1 MNRRDLIIGA
11 SALSLAVS
19 IKSETTNKEIFN
31 QKQREGNMSNLFK
44 HNYLRLDDGVP
55 LFYIDE
61 GQGRPIVLIHNLMFG
76 AEYFWQKNIPE
87 LSQNNRVI
95 AVDMRGHGL
104 SGKPNAGYNLKQLA
118 SDINEILIKLDLHDV
133 VLGGMA
139 IGALSIL
146 QYLSDYENERVSALI
161 LSEFTPKLVSA
172 IDWKHPTFGDFPEE
186 AAAGFSDSVRAD
198 RDVLNNF
205 VIAGFN
211 QMPNDEILE
220 EMLINTYLT
229 PTEVVAEFVDDMVK
243 NDYRDMLHTI
253 SLPTLLLYGGDKNQ
267 VFPTAVG
274 DWIQKEIP
282 HSQLVIFNNSGH
294 APFWEESEK
303 YNRSI
308 IDFVSK

>member
-1 MNRRDLIIGA
+1 
-11 SALSLAVS
+11 VS

-253 SLPTLLLYGGDKNQ
+253 TLPTLLLYGGDKNQ

-294 APFWEESEK
+294 APFWEESKK

>member
-1 MNRRDLIIGA
+1 
-11 SALSLAVS
+11 
-19 IKSETTNKEIFN
+19 
-31 QKQREGNMSNLFK
+31 MSNLFK

>member
-31 QKQREGNMSNLFK
+31 QKQREDNMSNLFK

-76 AEYFWQKNIPE
+76 SEYFWQKNIPE

-118 SDINEILIKLDLHDV
+118 SDINEILTKLDLHDV
-133 VLGGMA
+133 ALGGMA

-172 IDWKHPTFGDFPEE
+172 IDWEHPTFGDFPEE

-198 RDVLNNF
+198 RNVLNNF

-229 PTEVVAEFVDDMVK
+229 PTEVVAEFVDDMIK

-253 SLPTLLLYGGDKNQ
+253 SLPTLLLYGGEKNQ

-274 DWIQKEIP
+274 EWVQKEIP

>member
-253 SLPTLLLYGGDKNQ
+253 TLPTLLLYGGDKNQ

-294 APFWEESEK
+294 APFWEESKK

>member
-253 SLPTLLLYGGDKNQ
+253 TLPTLLLYGGDKIRFFQ
-267 VFPTAVG
+267 
-274 DWIQKEIP
+274 Q
-282 HSQLVIFNNSGH
+282 Q
-294 APFWEESEK
+294 
-303 YNRSI
+303 
-308 IDFVSK
+308 